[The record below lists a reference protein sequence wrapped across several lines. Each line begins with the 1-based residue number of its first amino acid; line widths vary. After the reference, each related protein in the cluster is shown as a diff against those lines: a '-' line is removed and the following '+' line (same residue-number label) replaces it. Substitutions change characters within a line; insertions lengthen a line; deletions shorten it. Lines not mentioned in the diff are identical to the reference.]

1 MRFLLKVLAA
11 PIVAVLAVTVWLCVG
26 ILYCAG
32 MMMGLACWVFIF
44 IGVFA
49 LLTVS
54 VPQGIILLV
63 IAFLL
68 SPLGLPMVAIRLLGK
83 VQGLRFLI
91 QDHVYG

>member
-26 ILYCAG
+26 VLYCVG
-32 MMMGLACWVFIF
+32 MVMGLACWVFVL
-44 IGVFA
+44 IGVYA
-49 LLTVS
+49 LLA

-68 SPLGLPMVAIRLLGK
+68 SPLGLTTAAAWLLGR
-83 VQGLRFLI
+83 VQALRYFI
-91 QDHVYG
+91 QDVVY

>member
-1 MRFLLKVLAA
+1 MRCLLTVLAA

-68 SPLGLPMVAIRLLGK
+68 SPLGLTTAAAWLLGRI
-83 VQGLRFLI
+83 QALRYFI
-91 QDHVYG
+91 QDAVY

>member
-11 PIVAVLAVTVWLCVG
+11 PIIAALAVTVWLCVG
-26 ILYCAG
+26 VLYCVG
-32 MMMGLACWVFIF
+32 TVMGLACWVFVL

-54 VPQGIILLV
+54 VPQGIIFLV

-68 SPLGLPMVAIRLLGK
+68 SPLGLPTAAAWLLGRI
-83 VQGLRFLI
+83 QALRYFI
-91 QDHVYG
+91 QDAVF

>member
-54 VPQGIILLV
+54 GPQGIILLV

-68 SPLGLPMVAIRLLGK
+68 SPLGLTTAAAWLLGRI
-83 VQGLRFLI
+83 QALRYFI
-91 QDHVYG
+91 QDAVY

>member
-11 PIVAVLAVTVWLCVG
+11 PVVAVLALAVWLCVG
-26 ILYCAG
+26 VLYCAG
-32 MMMGLACWVFIF
+32 MVMGLAAWVFIF
-44 IGVFA
+44 IGLFA

-54 VPQGIILLV
+54 IPQGIILLV

-68 SPLGLPMVAIRLLGK
+68 SPMGLPTAAAWLLGR
-83 VQGLRFLI
+83 VQSLRFLI